1 MPLTRA
7 QKRSVFE
14 MSELAT
20 TPINPEQYTPQPS
33 RDALA
38 MKAIRLLKNLSRKEA
53 GKLCNVSARAF
64 EQLENGRSV
73 MSNARIERYVTAL
86 GSDMT
91 EFVDVRKK
99 VLSILSDLK
108 SKQEKKKEEKAP
120 RKIRRYLL
128 KLITKE
134 ARVLRVLRKRK
145 NISQDQAS
153 LMCGYGRCVI
163 GNLENGRIN
172 LTEKRI
178 AHILKCLGFYRAD
191 FDELLNAEVLR
202 DEILDEC
209 AGYLESLEDTKLE
222 SAQTVIKALL
232 K

>member
-1 MPLTRA
+1 
-7 QKRSVFE
+7 
-14 MSELAT
+14 MSELENLN
-20 TPINPEQYTPQPS
+20 IVPERFVPKIS

-38 MKAIRLLKNLSRKEA
+38 MRALRLTKDLSRKQA
-53 GKLCNVSARAF
+53 GEKCSVSARAF
-64 EQLENGRSV
+64 EQLENGRSC
-73 MSNARIERYVTAL
+73 MSQERICRYVHAL
-86 GSDMT
+86 GSNMQ
-91 EFVDVRKK
+91 EFLHIRTHANT
-99 VLSILSDLK
+99 LLRDL
-108 SKQEKKKEEKAP
+108 EEKAKAKKQTTKP
-120 RKIRRYLL
+120 KPRRYLL

-145 NISQDQAS
+145 RISQDQAS

-178 AHILKCLGFYRAD
+178 THILKCLGYSKES

-209 AGYLESLEDTKLE
+209 AGYLENLEDTKLE